1 MSDQLSSDVPS
12 GDGPNPSSPVINPAS
27 RWEDFMD
34 IFYAPASVFARRA
47 SSGFGIPMLV
57 VTLLVG
63 LIFVAN
69 MGVMQPV
76 MDAEF
81 ARSTAAAMKKNPQVT
96 AEQMAQLR
104 AIGEKFGAVFAF
116 VGMPVAIFCVGIM
129 LWIAG
134 KFVDAKQTLA
144 AALMVASYAYL
155 PRVIEGIVTGVQ
167 GLLMDPAAMTGRLSV
182 TLGVGRFLDPDVAS
196 PLLLAI
202 VGRLDVF
209 TIWVTVLLAIGLSVT
224 GNISRQKAAIAA
236 VVVWMLGAL
245 PLLLT
250 ALQS

>member
-1 MSDQLSSDVPS
+1 MSDQLSGDVPS
-12 GDGPNPSSPVINPAS
+12 GDGPHPSSPVINPAS

-81 ARSTAAAMKKNPQVT
+81 ARTTAAAMKKNPQVT
-96 AEQMAQLR
+96 AEQMAQFR

-116 VGMPVAIFCVGIM
+116 VGMPVAIFCIGLM

-167 GLLMDPAAMTGRLSV
+167 GLFMDPASMTGRLSV

-245 PLLLT
+245 PVLLP

>member
-236 VVVWMLGAL
+236 VVVWMFGAL

>member
-1 MSDQLSSDVPS
+1 MLAITYV
-12 GDGPNPSSPVINPAS
+12 VATPAT
-27 RWEDFMD
+27 
-34 IFYAPASVFARRA
+34 V
-47 SSGFGIPMLV
+47 
-57 VTLLVG
+57 
-63 LIFVAN
+63 
-69 MGVMQPV
+69 
-76 MDAEF
+76 
-81 ARSTAAAMKKNPQVT
+81 
-96 AEQMAQLR
+96 
-104 AIGEKFGAVFAF
+104 
-116 VGMPVAIFCVGIM
+116 
-129 LWIAG
+129 
-134 KFVDAKQTLA
+134 
-144 AALMVASYAYL
+144 
-155 PRVIEGIVTGVQ
+155 
-167 GLLMDPAAMTGRLSV
+167 SV